1 MNETAIDRWAD
12 FSVVIKKLAGS
23 WSFDRVI
30 EGQGTM
36 QGIAIF
42 TPLDRERLAYREQGN
57 LKLLNGIELQAERE
71 YIYSK
76 SDRGFQV
83 FFKEIP
89 PRLFHEISLSKSVGG
104 ELSGDAGHR
113 CNLDNYRSTYTFL
126 PDGKFIIRHAV
137 SGPRKDYTMTT
148 TYLRI

>member
-57 LKLLNGIELQAERE
+57 LKLLNGIELQAERQ

-76 SDRGFQV
+76 SDRAFQV
-83 FFKEIP
+83 FFKEN
-89 PRLFHEISLSKSVGG
+89 S
-104 ELSGDAGHR
+104 A
-113 CNLDNYRSTYTFL
+113 T
-126 PDGKFIIRHAV
+126 AV
-137 SGPRKDYTMTT
+137 P
-148 TYLRI
+148 